1 MANAPI
7 TGPLAVVG
15 FGALMLAR
23 IAVEER
29 ALGLDRH
36 DG

>member
-1 MANAPI
+1 MARAPI
-7 TGPLAVVG
+7 AGAVSFAA

-29 ALGLDRH
+29 ALDAASR
-36 DG
+36 